1 MIRAVI
7 AAALIFGMSFPAWGE
22 RLWLVV
28 GASDPTA
35 AGIARK
41 AKALAGTSS
50 GSFVVRTG
58 DCGDTRSTFAWVPEL
73 ATSPEAARAALSRV
87 RATAR
92 DAYLKRCDARPQTLL
107 ALRMTAVAPSI
118 ADVPESAVNW
128 EEQDRIS
135 IARPLPDGRSI
146 VIVRS
151 YSPAP
156 DDPLE
161 GKRERVILAD
171 PSGSRKVL
179 EENCIDP
186 GPVATE
192 KGCITFHCAREQ
204 AGDHLFHDVV
214 VFDRSGEKRTEIRH
228 CRDPKWRGGHV
239 IECREESVGPDGA
252 LTLRAKRITLPCP
265 GKTLDKVQ
273 SGA

>member
-1 MIRAVI
+1 MIRTVL
-7 AAALIFGMSFPAWGE
+7 AAALILGMSLPAWAE

-50 GSFVVRTG
+50 GGLVVRTG
-58 DCGDTRSTFAWVPEL
+58 DCGDTRSTFAWVPEV
-73 ATSPEAARAALSRV
+73 ATSSKAARAALSRV
-87 RATAR
+87 RAATK
-92 DAYLKRCDARPQTLL
+92 DAYLKHCDVRPGTLL
-107 ALRMTAVAPSI
+107 SLRMTAVDPSI
-118 ADVPESAVNW
+118 AHVPESAVNW

-135 IARPLPDGRSI
+135 TARTLPQGRSI

-171 PSGSRKVL
+171 HSGNRKVL

-186 GPVATE
+186 GPVAARQ
-192 KGCITFHCAREQ
+192 GRLAFHCAREQ

-214 VFDRSGEKRTEIRH
+214 VYDGSGQKRAEIRR
-228 CRDPKWRGGHV
+228 CRDPKWRGGQV
-239 IECREESVGPDGA
+239 IECGEESVGPDGA
-252 LTLRAKRITLPCP
+252 LTLRAKRITLPP
-265 GKTLDKVQ
+265 ASSIMQQ
-273 SGA
+273 SQ

>member
-7 AAALIFGMSFPAWGE
+7 AAALIFGMSLPAWGE

-41 AKALAGTSS
+41 AKALSPGASDAL
-50 GSFVVRTG
+50 VVRTG
-58 DCGDTRSTFAWVPEL
+58 DCGDTRSTFAWVPEV
-73 ATSPEAARAALSRV
+73 ATSAKAARAALSRV
-87 RATAR
+87 RATAE
-92 DAYLKRCDARPQTLL
+92 DAYLKRCDAKPGTLL
-107 ALRMTAVAPSI
+107 ALRMTAVDPSI
-118 ADVPESAVNW
+118 AHVPESAVNW
-128 EEQDRIS
+128 EEKDRLS
-135 IARPLPDGRSI
+135 TAHPLADGRSI
-146 VIVRS
+146 VVVRS
-151 YSPAP
+151 YFPAA

-171 PSGSRKVL
+171 HSGNRKVL

-186 GPVATE
+186 GPVAARQ
-192 KGCITFHCAREQ
+192 GRLAFHCAREQ

-214 VFDRSGEKRTEIRH
+214 VFDRSGEKRAEIRH
-228 CRDPKWRGGHV
+228 CRDPKWRGVHV

-252 LTLRAKRITLPCP
+252 LTLRAKRITLPP
-265 GKTLDKVQ
+265 VSSNMQQ
-273 SGA
+273 SQ

>member
-1 MIRAVI
+1 MIRAVV
-7 AAALIFGMSFPAWGE
+7 AAALIFGISFPAWGE

-41 AKALAGTSS
+41 ARALAGTSS
-50 GSFVVRTG
+50 GGLVVRTG

-73 ATSPEAARAALSRV
+73 ATSPGTARAALSRV
-87 RATAR
+87 RATVK

-107 ALRMTAVAPSI
+107 ALRMTAVDPSI

-135 IARPLPDGRSI
+135 TARPLPDGRSI

-161 GKRERVILAD
+161 GKRERVILAT

-179 EENCIDP
+179 EENCIGP

-192 KGCITFHCAREQ
+192 KGRIAFHCAREQ

-214 VFDRSGEKRTEIRH
+214 VFDRSGEKRAEIQR
-228 CRDPKWRGGHV
+228 CRDPKWRGRHV
-239 IECREESVGPDGA
+239 IECREESVGPDGM
-252 LTLRAKRITLPCP
+252 LTLRAKRISLPP
-265 GKTLDKVQ
+265 VSSNIQQ
-273 SGA
+273 SQ

>member
-7 AAALIFGMSFPAWGE
+7 AAALIFGMSLPAWGE

-41 AKALAGTSS
+41 ARALAYTSS
-50 GSFVVRTG
+50 DGLVVRTG
-58 DCGDTRSTFAWVPEL
+58 DCGDTRNIFAWVPDV
-73 ATSPEAARAALSRV
+73 ATSAKAARAALSRM
-87 RATAR
+87 RATAKE
-92 DAYLKRCDARPQTLL
+92 AYLKRCDARPGTLL
-107 ALRMTAVAPSI
+107 ALRMTAVDPSI
-118 ADVPESAVNW
+118 AHVPESAVNW

-135 IARPLPDGRSI
+135 TAHPLPDGRSI

-151 YSPAP
+151 YSPAA

-161 GKRERVILAD
+161 GKRERVILAS
-171 PSGSRKVL
+171 PTGNRTVL
-179 EENCIDP
+179 EENCIAP

-192 KGCITFHCAREQ
+192 RGRLAFHCAREQ

-214 VFDRSGEKRTEIRH
+214 VFDRSGGKRAEIRH
-228 CRDPKWRGGHV
+228 CRDPKWRDVHV

-252 LTLRAKRITLPCP
+252 LTLRAKRMTLPP
-265 GKTLDKVQ
+265 VSSNMQQ
-273 SGA
+273 SQ

>member
-1 MIRAVI
+1 MIRAAI
-7 AAALIFGMSFPAWGE
+7 ATALIFGMSFPAWGE

-41 AKALAGTSS
+41 AKALADTSS
-50 GSFVVRTG
+50 DGLVVRTG
-58 DCGDTRSTFAWVPEL
+58 DCGDTRSIFAWVPEL
-73 ATSPEAARAALSRV
+73 ATSPEDARAALSRV
-87 RATAR
+87 RATAK
-92 DAYLKRCDARPQTLL
+92 DAYLKRCDARPGTLL
-107 ALRMTAVAPSI
+107 ALRMTAVNPSI

-135 IARPLPDGRSI
+135 TVRPLPDGRSI

-151 YSPAP
+151 YSPAA

-171 PSGSRKVL
+171 HSGSRKVL

-186 GPVATE
+186 GPVAARQ
-192 KGCITFHCAREQ
+192 GRIAFHCAREQ

-214 VFDRSGEKRTEIRH
+214 VFDKSGEKRAEIRR
-228 CRDPKWRGGHV
+228 CRDPKWRGGNTV
-239 IECREESVGPDGA
+239 ECREESVGPDGA

-265 GKTLDKVQ
+265 GKNRDKVQ
-273 SGA
+273 SGT